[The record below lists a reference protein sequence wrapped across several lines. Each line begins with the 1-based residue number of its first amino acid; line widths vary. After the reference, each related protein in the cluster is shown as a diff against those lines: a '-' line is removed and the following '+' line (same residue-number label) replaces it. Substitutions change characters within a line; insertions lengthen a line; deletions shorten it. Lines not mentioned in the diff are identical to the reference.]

1 MIICYYKKDG
11 EIYTCHT
18 NNGKSYDELK
28 SMVEAWNN
36 ENKQSKAYV
45 IEVEDDSLTAYLFT
59 KLNDKLSNDCLEIL
73 DMIEEFRHKNETT
86 ASHDDYT
93 IRLIEAIIAKYF
105 GITNRAEWCDLLKQ
119 DKSSKYYAH
128 CKAELPLIFTYGGTE
143 NE

>member
-28 SMVEAWNN
+28 SMAEAWNN

-59 KLNDKLSNDCLEIL
+59 KLNEKRKYDKEYIL
-73 DMIEEFRHKNETT
+73 DIQNKLKELEDMIKFLFERE
-86 ASHDDYT
+86 
-93 IRLIEAIIAKYF
+93 
-105 GITNRAEWCDLLKQ
+105 
-119 DKSSKYYAH
+119 
-128 CKAELPLIFTYGGTE
+128 
-143 NE
+143 